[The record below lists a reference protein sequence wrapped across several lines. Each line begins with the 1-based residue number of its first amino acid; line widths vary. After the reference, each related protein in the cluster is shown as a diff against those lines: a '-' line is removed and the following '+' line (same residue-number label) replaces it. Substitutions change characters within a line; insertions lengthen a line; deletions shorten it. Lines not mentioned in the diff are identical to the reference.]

1 MLSKV
6 SHEPNANDNK
16 INVKILIGFLFSFYA
31 VWILKELWF
40 VQYIYLYGG
49 ATSSLLNGLIKVLVW
64 ALPVYLIINFQL
76 NSNPSTYL
84 KLNLNIRKGFT
95 WGVCLSFLMGI
106 YLVIN
111 TMINKELPS
120 SFSLTFNEVLNTVLL
135 AGLLEEMMFRGF
147 ILQEIHKRLDFWKAN
162 ALTALLFVAIHYP
175 VWIRLGTF
183 FHFETHLY
191 IFLVGLLFGYVYKK
205 TGSLWAAIILHSAH
219 NFFLAILL

>member
-1 MLSKV
+1 MLPVV
-6 SHEPNANDNK
+6 SHEVDDNK
-16 INVKILIGFLFSFYA
+16 INVKILIGFLFSFYV
-31 VWILKELWF
+31 VWTLKELWF
-40 VQYIYLYGG
+40 VQFIYLFEG
-49 ATSSLLNGLIKVLVW
+49 ATTSLLNGSIKVFVW
-64 ALPVYLIINFQL
+64 AVPVCIIIKFQL
-76 NSNPSTYL
+76 NSNPFTYL
-84 KLNLNIRKGFT
+84 KLNVNVKKGLLL
-95 WGVCLSFLMGI
+95 GIGSSFLMGL

-135 AGLLEEMMFRGF
+135 AGLLEELMFRGF
-147 ILQEIHKRLDFWKAN
+147 ILQEIHKRLDFWKSN
-162 ALTALLFVAIHYP
+162 MLTALLFVAIHYP

-191 IFLVGLLFGYVYKK
+191 IFLVGLLFGYVYKR

>member
-1 MLSKV
+1 MLLEV
-6 SHEPNANDNK
+6 SHKASENRNS
-16 INVKILIGFLFSFYA
+16 IKILIRFLLSFYFI
-31 VWILKELWF
+31 WTLKELWF
-40 VQYIYLYGG
+40 VQFVYLLGG
-49 ATSSLLNGLIKVLVW
+49 ATSSIINGLIKVFVW
-64 ALPVYLIINFQL
+64 AVPVCIIIKFLL
-76 NSNPSTYL
+76 NSNPFTYL
-84 KLNLNIRKGFT
+84 KLNINVKKGLLL
-95 WGVCLSFLMGI
+95 GIGSSFLMGI

-111 TMINKELPS
+111 TMINKELTS
-120 SFSLTFNEVLNTVLL
+120 SFSLTFNEVLNSVLL